1 MVAHFDVINDGVRGF
16 LTRGVITVR
25 RSLVRETANARL
37 GQRMVEPR
45 TRAAQTTAHPLCRQ
59 HAWIRVTGLVTDVLR
74 VMPQPS

>member
-1 MVAHFDVINDGVRGF
+1 
-16 LTRGVITVR
+16 
-25 RSLVRETANARL
+25 VRETANARL